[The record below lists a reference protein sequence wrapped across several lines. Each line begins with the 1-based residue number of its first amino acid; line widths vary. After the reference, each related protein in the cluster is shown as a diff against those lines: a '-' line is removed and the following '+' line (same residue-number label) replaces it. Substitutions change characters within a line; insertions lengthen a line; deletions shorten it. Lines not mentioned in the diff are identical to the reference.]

1 MINKVILVGRL
12 TADPE
17 VKTSGKGVQ
26 VAKVRVATNSYTGKD
41 EEGNR
46 REHTEFHSL
55 VLFGRQ
61 AEVAGGYLR
70 KGNLLANAEE
80 IEVAPES
87 PLTPWQIV
95 SQPCRVR
102 MGGVPPPILS
112 WSQAATGAAKR

>member
-17 VKTSGKGVQ
+17 VKTSGKGTQ
-26 VAKVRVATNSYTGKD
+26 VAKVRVATNTYSGKD

-61 AEVAGGYLR
+61 AEVAGQFLK
-70 KGNLLANAEE
+70 KGALLYAEGRLQTNKWDDNE
-80 IEVAPES
+80 GKSHSVTEVIVDAFQI
-87 PLTPWQIV
+87 LT
-95 SQPCRVR
+95 SK
-102 MGGVPPPILS
+102 
-112 WSQAATGAAKR
+112 AAAAA